1 MLYKLNSKYNM
12 KYKRICPICKKEL
25 EYKSYSAWYNA
36 NKSNSICRSCAS
48 KQKAQHCGD
57 ISKLLE
63 NTFEAWYWVG
73 FLLADGSFNDNRL
86 KLTLAIKDKEHLL
99 KFASFIKYT
108 GSLSETDK
116 SVSVSVKDSDLVK
129 KLCNKYEILSQ
140 KTYNPPTIL
149 SNLSKDTLYCILA
162 GFIDGDG
169 NIRNQNKREDFF
181 LRIKNHSSWEDV
193 LKLFGTLITNK
204 DCVKINNQGYAELT
218 ISNTKILQDFKTKIL
233 SYNLPLLNRKW
244 DIINMNFVSK
254 YTKAEELR
262 NQVIELL
269 NKGLKQKEIAE
280 ICNTSP
286 ANVSKIK
293 KLYGER
299 K

>member
-1 MLYKLNSKYNM
+1 M
-12 KYKRICPICKKEL
+12 
-25 EYKSYSAWYNA
+25 
-36 NKSNSICRSCAS
+36 
-48 KQKAQHCGD
+48 
-57 ISKLLE
+57 
-63 NTFEAWYWVG
+63 
-73 FLLADGSFNDNRL
+73 
-86 KLTLAIKDKEHLL
+86 
-99 KFASFIKYT
+99 
-108 GSLSETDK
+108 
-116 SVSVSVKDSDLVK
+116 
-129 KLCNKYEILSQ
+129 
-140 KTYNPPTIL
+140 
-149 SNLSKDTLYCILA
+149 NL
-162 GFIDGDG
+162 F
-169 NIRNQNKREDFF
+169 NKRK
-181 LRIKNHSSWEDV
+181 KNHSSWEDV